1 MIGDVV
7 ETKPCQPKVPMDLFH
22 SGQVVKICAP
32 MVRYSKLAFRTLVRK
47 YKCDLCYTPMIVAA
61 DFVRSA
67 KARDSEFTTN
77 KGDHPLIVQFAA
89 KEAQVLCD
97 AARIISPFADGIDL
111 NCGCPQRWA
120 MAEGYGACLIN
131 KPELIQDMVRHVRNQ
146 IDNPRF
152 SVSIKIR
159 IHEDLK
165 RTVDLCQKAEAT
177 GVSWITVHGR
187 SVEERHQP
195 VHYDAI
201 KIIKQ
206 SLSIPVVANGD
217 VKTLKDAENV
227 HHLTGADGKIKHT
240 LFFKTMTFQWTAVA
254 AFLYGEIGVILVLCL
269 PFISPLRWQKIFTIP
284 LWSKLAVFWNK
295 VFLTTII
302 LLIVLFLDAVREVR
316 KYSAVHVSEKA
327 VNINTNAF
335 DHIQMKLFRSQRN
348 LYLSGFSLFLWLVL
362 RRTVTLLTQLA
373 KQMAS
378 HAALE
383 TQVINATEAAKKYMA
398 ENEKL
403 QEALSQQGS
412 GKKKE
417 SAEASDEKLKKEVEH
432 LKAELQKTCNALHK
446 ANIEVTAVKKQS
458 EGLKREYDRLM
469 KEYEQLQESLNE
481 AEDKKDL

>member
-1 MIGDVV
+1 MIGDIV
-7 ETKPCQPKVPMDLFH
+7 ETKQCQLKDVMDLFR
-22 SGQVVKICAP
+22 SGQVVKVCAP

-47 YKCDLCYTPMIVAA
+47 YSCDLCYTPMIVAA

-67 KARDSEFTTN
+67 EARDSEFTTN

-97 AARIISPFADGIDL
+97 AARIVCPFADGIDL

-131 KPELIQDMVRHVRNQ
+131 KPELVRDMVRHVRNQ

-206 SLSIPVVANGD
+206 SMSIPIVANGD
-217 VKTLKDAENV
+217 IKTLEDAENV
-227 HHLTGADGKIKHT
+227 HHLTGADGKIKQ
-240 LFFKTMTFQWTAVA
+240 MTFQWTAVA
-254 AFLYGEIGVILVLCL
+254 TFLYGEIGVILVLCL
-269 PFISPLRWQKIFTIP
+269 PFISPLRWQKIFMIP
-284 LWSKLAVFWNK
+284 LWSKMAVFWNK
-295 VFLTTII
+295 MFLTII
-302 LLIVLFLDAVREVR
+302 VLLIVLFLDAVREVK
-316 KYSAVHVSEKA
+316 KYSAVHVNEKA
-327 VNINTNAF
+327 ANVNANAF

-373 KQMAS
+373 KGMAS

-383 TQVINATEAAKKYMA
+383 TQVNDATEAAKKYMA
-398 ENEKL
+398 ENERL
-403 QEALSQQGS
+403 QEALSEKGS
-412 GKKKE
+412 SKKKE
-417 SAEASDEKLKKEVEH
+417 SAEATDEKLKEEVEH
-432 LKAELQKTCNALHK
+432 LKAELQKTSNALHK
-446 ANIEVTAVKKQS
+446 ANNEVTAVKKQS
-458 EGLKREYDRLM
+458 EGLKREYDNLM
-469 KEYEQLQESLNE
+469 KEYEWLQDSLNE

>member
-1 MIGDVV
+1 MIGDIR
-7 ETKPCQPKVPMDLFH
+7 ETKECQLKDPMDLFH

-47 YKCDLCYTPMIVAA
+47 YSCDLCYTPMIVAA

-97 AARIISPFADGIDL
+97 AARIVCPFADGIDL

-120 MAEGYGACLIN
+120 VSEGYGACLIN
-131 KPELIQDMVRHVRNQ
+131 KPELVKDMVRHVRSQ
-146 IDNPRF
+146 IDNPKF

-165 RTVDLCQKAEAT
+165 RTVDLCQKAEAA

-187 SVEERHQP
+187 SIEERHQP

-206 SLSIPVVANGD
+206 SMSIPIVANGD
-217 VKTLKDAENV
+217 IKTLKDAENV
-227 HHLTGADGKIKHT
+227 HHLTEADGKIKQ
-240 LFFKTMTFQWTAVA
+240 MTFQWTAVA
-254 AFLYGEIGVILVLCL
+254 TFLYGEIGVILVLCL
-269 PFISPLRWQKIFTIP
+269 PFISPLRWQKIFMFP
-284 LWSKLAVFWNK
+284 LWSKMAVFWNK
-295 VFLTTII
+295 MFLTII
-302 LLIVLFLDAVREVR
+302 VLLIVLFLDAVREIR
-316 KYSAVHVSEKA
+316 KYSSVHVNEKA
-327 VNINTNAF
+327 ANVNSSAF

-373 KQMAS
+373 KEMAS

-383 TQVINATEAAKKYMA
+383 TQVNDATEAAKKYMA
-398 ENEKL
+398 ENERL
-403 QEALSQQGS
+403 QEALRGKGH

-417 SAEASDEKLKKEVEH
+417 STDATEEKLKEEVEH
-432 LKAELQKTCNALHK
+432 LKAELQKTSDAFHK
-446 ANIEVTAVKKQS
+446 AKTEVAAVKKQS
-458 EGLKREYDRLM
+458 EGLRKEYDHLM
-469 KEYEQLQESLNE
+469 KEFQQLQQSLNQ
-481 AEDKKDL
+481 AEGKKDL

>member
-1 MIGDVV
+1 MIDDIR
-7 ETKPCQPKVPMDLFH
+7 ETKECQLKDPMDLFH

-47 YKCDLCYTPMIVAA
+47 YSCDLCYTPMIVAA

-97 AARIISPFADGIDL
+97 AARIICPFADGIDL

-120 MAEGYGACLIN
+120 MSEGYGACLIN
-131 KPELIQDMVRHVRNQ
+131 KPELVKDMVKHVRRQ
-146 IDNPRF
+146 IDNPKF

-165 RTVDLCQKAEAT
+165 RTVDLCQKAEAA

-187 SVEERHQP
+187 SIEERHQP

-206 SLSIPVVANGD
+206 SMSIPIVANGD
-217 VKTLKDAENV
+217 IKSLKDAENV
-227 HHLTGADGKIKHT
+227 HHLTEADGKIKHT
-240 LFFKTMTFQWTAVA
+240 LFSKYTYQWTAVA
-254 AFLYGEIGVILVLCL
+254 AFLYGEVGVILVLCL
-269 PFISPLRWQKIFTIP
+269 PFISPLRWQKIFMFP
-284 LWSKLAVFWNK
+284 LWSKMAVFWNK
-295 VFLTTII
+295 MFLTII
-302 LLIVLFLDAVREVR
+302 VLLIVLFLDAVREVR
-316 KYSAVHVSEKA
+316 KYSSVHVNEKA
-327 VNINTNAF
+327 ANVNSSAF

-373 KQMAS
+373 KEMAS

-383 TQVINATEAAKKYMA
+383 TQVNDATEAAKKYMA
-398 ENEKL
+398 ENERL
-403 QEALSQQGS
+403 QEALSGKGDS
-412 GKKKE
+412 KKKE
-417 SAEASDEKLKKEVEH
+417 STDATEAKLKEEIER
-432 LKAELQKTCNALHK
+432 LKAELQKTSNAFHK
-446 ANIEVTAVKKQS
+446 AKTEGAAVKKQS
-458 EGLKREYDRLM
+458 ESLRREYDHLM
-469 KEYEQLQESLNE
+469 KEFEQLQQRLNK